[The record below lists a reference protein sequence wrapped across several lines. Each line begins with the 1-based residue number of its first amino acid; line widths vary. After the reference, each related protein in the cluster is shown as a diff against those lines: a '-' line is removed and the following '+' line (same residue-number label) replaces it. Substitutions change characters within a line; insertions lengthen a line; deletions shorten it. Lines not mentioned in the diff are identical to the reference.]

1 MSPSF
6 NMTTNLLNISMI
18 TKIKKRVVCSF
29 QSITLLQDEHY
40 NYDVFKFMCDLEI
53 TKIYQILQEEQMDK
67 PKNST
72 VQQNHVNALIEQT
85 NLLHYVVF
93 VAKEEGVISAATK
106 LIMHSFDLYVVHR
119 VTNLSITTLRE
130 LAKLHSK

>member
-1 MSPSF
+1 MSPAF
-6 NMTTNLLNISMI
+6 IMTTNLFNLSMI
-18 TKIKKRVVCSF
+18 TNIKKRVVCSF
-29 QSITLLQDEHY
+29 TSTTPLQDEHY
-40 NYDVFKFMCDLEI
+40 DYDGFRFMCDLEI
-53 TKIYQILQEEQMDK
+53 TKIYQILQEEQMGK

-72 VQQNHVNALIEQT
+72 VQQNHVNALIEQA

-106 LIMHSFDLYVVHR
+106 LIMHSFDLYLVHR

-130 LAKLHSK
+130 LEKLHSK

>member
-1 MSPSF
+1 
-6 NMTTNLLNISMI
+6 MI

-29 QSITLLQDEHY
+29 HSTTPLQDEHY

-53 TKIYQILQEEQMDK
+53 TRIYQILKEEQEGN
-67 PKNST
+67 PNNPA

-85 NLLHYVVF
+85 NLLHYVVL

-106 LIMHSFDLYVVHR
+106 LLMHSFDLYLVHR
-119 VTNLSITTLRE
+119 VTNLSVTTLRE
-130 LAKLHSK
+130 LEKLNSK